1 MAADHAFSR
10 PIFPNMS
17 DSIAVSLRP
26 NSAASQPRGVVLL
39 IALLSIALTATPT
52 AGAAQQPD
60 STRRPRTRADS
71 LRVDSIARADS
82 IALVRELERLQ
93 NEPRAAGAQPPSAQ
107 QGPSNARLMPDISAI
122 GEVIGDFT
130 PNVVTQESGKR
141 FDIREVELA
150 LSSAVD
156 PYFRADFILGLSDLE
171 RIAIEEA
178 YITSTALPWGLQAR
192 IGRFHMPIGKQNTT
206 HRAELQTVEYPYVI
220 QNFLGAE
227 ASKGTGISL
236 SAIVAPF
243 GFYQE
248 FQVSAVDNFFG
259 EEEEELVTEKGP
271 NERLSGLGY
280 AGRFRNYI
288 DLTEATNIEISASAA
303 TGLRAQPIS
312 CGALSCSADAGPTG
326 TNARQSIVG
335 ADLTLR
341 WRPLQQALYKSFI
354 LQAEV
359 MRQINE
365 KDPDLPPLPGTNV
378 SYAGPTRDNTG
389 AYVMGRFQLARR
401 RYVGARYD
409 WLEDPNA
416 DGRRF
421 QAVSAYF
428 QFFPSEFSK
437 FVLAYERTMPAGG
450 EKKLNRILLQSTFAV
465 GPHRPHPF

>member
-1 MAADHAFSR
+1 
-10 PIFPNMS
+10 MS

-26 NSAASQPRGVVLL
+26 NSASSQPSGVVLL
-39 IALLSIALTATPT
+39 IALLSIALAATPN
-52 AGAAQQPD
+52 AEAAQQPD

-71 LRVDSIARADS
+71 LRADSTARADS

-93 NEPRAAGAQPPSAQ
+93 NEPRAASGAQPPSAQ

-227 ASKGTGISL
+227 ASKGTVISL

-248 FQVSAVDNFFG
+248 FQVSAVDNFSG
-259 EEEEELVTEKGP
+259 EEEEELVTEKG
-271 NERLSGLGY
+271 NERTPVGT
-280 AGRFRNYI
+280 R
-288 DLTEATNIEISASAA
+288 
-303 TGLRAQPIS
+303 LR
-312 CGALSCSADAGPTG
+312 C
-326 TNARQSIVG
+326 
-335 ADLTLR
+335 
-341 WRPLQQALYKSFI
+341 
-354 LQAEV
+354 
-359 MRQINE
+359 
-365 KDPDLPPLPGTNV
+365 
-378 SYAGPTRDNTG
+378 
-389 AYVMGRFQLARR
+389 
-401 RYVGARYD
+401 
-409 WLEDPNA
+409 
-416 DGRRF
+416 
-421 QAVSAYF
+421 AVS
-428 QFFPSEFSK
+428 Q
-437 FVLAYERTMPAGG
+437 LHRLDRGDERRDLRHRRHGG
-450 EKKLNRILLQSTFAV
+450 QGAAHLVRITLLFC
-465 GPHRPHPF
+465 

>member
-1 MAADHAFSR
+1 
-10 PIFPNMS
+10 MS
-17 DSIAVSLRP
+17 NTIAVFCQP
-26 NSAASQPRGVVLL
+26 NIAAAQPRGLDWCVV
-39 IALLSIALTATPT
+39 ILSIALALAPT
-52 AGAAQQPD
+52 REAAGQQPTD

-71 LRVDSIARADS
+71 LRADSLARADS

-93 NEPRAAGAQPPSAQ
+93 TDPRATSGAQPPAAQ

-130 PNVVTQESGKR
+130 PNTVTQESGKR

-178 YITSTALPWGLQAR
+178 YITSTGLPWGLQAR

-236 SAIVAPF
+236 SAIFAPF

-248 FQVSAVDNFFG
+248 FQLSAVDNFFG
-259 EEEEELVTEKGP
+259 EEEEELVTDKGT

-280 AGRFRNYI
+280 AARFRNYV
-288 DLTEATNIEISASAA
+288 DLTEATNVEISASAA
-303 TGLRAQPIS
+303 TGVRAQPIS
-312 CGALSCSADAGPTG
+312 CGTLSCSADAGATG

-365 KDPDLPPLPGTNV
+365 KDPDLPTLPGTNV

-389 AYVMGRFQLARR
+389 AYMMGRIQIARR

-409 WLEDPNA
+409 WLQDPTA

-421 QAVSAYF
+421 QAASAYF

-437 FVLAYERTMPAGG
+437 FVVAYERTMPAGG
-450 EKKLNRILLQSTFAV
+450 ERKLNRILLQSTFAV